1 MYTGT
6 LFLSFLQ
13 LIASEDKYIRFLL
26 TLCDFAMEHRFNP
39 LRDTVRNLLKLLP
52 TGIQLLSSTLDHCRE
67 SSELIESGAAY
78 DKLRRHIVTS
88 SVSTTLYHLEVLGG
102 GGRGR
107 LAVST
112 DFIHCPH
119 MLPLTTII

>member
-1 MYTGT
+1 M
-6 LFLSFLQ
+6 
-13 LIASEDKYIRFLL
+13 IASEDKYIRFLL

-78 DKLRRHIVTS
+78 DKLRKYIVTS
-88 SVSTTLYHLEVLGG
+88 SVSTTLYHLEVLEGWG
-102 GGRGR
+102 EEDRYLSPGSFP
-107 LAVST
+107 LST
-112 DFIHCPH
+112 CGKEPGYEAI
-119 MLPLTTII
+119 

>member
-102 GGRGR
+102 WGERKVG
-107 LAVST
+107 
-112 DFIHCPH
+112 C
-119 MLPLTTII
+119 

>member
-1 MYTGT
+1 
-6 LFLSFLQ
+6 
-13 LIASEDKYIRFLL
+13 
-26 TLCDFAMEHRFNP
+26 MEHRFNP

-88 SVSTTLYHLEVLGG
+88 SVSTTLYHLEVLEGG
-102 GGRGR
+102 RRGR
-107 LAVST
+107 LAART
-112 DFIHCPH
+112 DFIFGYCIASIIPCPGRA
-119 MLPLTTII
+119 LSV